1 MCRNNLAVAAQSIST
16 QANNLVADI
25 GRIMKVKIQ
34 AIACRDYMSPGS
46 QGFTLI
52 ELIITLSI
60 AAILVTMAVPSFST
74 IIKDNRQITQAND
87 VITTLTFARSEA
99 IKRGARVV
107 VCKSSNGASCVT
119 SGGWDQG
126 WITFV
131 DANNDAAVTLGEE
144 LLRVHGSLATG
155 TTLKGDAN
163 VSNYISYV
171 ARGNSQL
178 ITGAIQPGIL
188 VECDD
193 RGFGAK
199 AQAITISATG
209 RAKNW
214 PAADAGATSCAP

>member
-1 MCRNNLAVAAQSIST
+1 M
-16 QANNLVADI
+16 
-25 GRIMKVKIQ
+25 
-34 AIACRDYMSPGS
+34 
-46 QGFTLI
+46 
-52 ELIITLSI
+52 ITISI
-60 AAILVTMAVPSFST
+60 AAILLAVAVPSFST

-99 IKRGARVV
+99 IKRGSRVV
-107 VCKSSNGASCVT
+107 VCKSSNGASCVAT
-119 SGGWDQG
+119 GGWEQG

-131 DANNDAAVTLGEE
+131 DDNSNAAVTAGEE
-144 LLRVHGSLATG
+144 LLRVHGALPTG

-171 ARGNSQL
+171 ARGSAQL

-214 PAADAGATSCAP
+214 PAADAGATSCTP